1 MSRQT
6 SPLTL
11 SQLAELTG
19 GTVIGDGNL
28 LIERV
33 VHPMQVKG
41 PNDLALILDVKLL
54 GKLAQL
60 PLQTILLPQ
69 LPDGAPPVAVPNQ
82 LIVPRPKV
90 ALAKLLDVYK
100 QPPYLNT
107 GENPKQ
113 NIHPTAIVHPS
124 AQLDESVQ
132 VGPYATIGPDT
143 TLGAGTIVMDRVTIG
158 AQTTLGQ
165 NCRIYPGVVIGDDI
179 QIGNHVIIQPNAV
192 IGCDGFSYVTREA
205 GSIETARASGGDI
218 SATNDEILRIE
229 SIGTVVLED
238 HVEIGAGTTVDR
250 ATLGETRIKAFTKID
265 NQVQIA
271 HNVTI
276 ERNCLIASQ
285 VGIAGSAVLEE
296 GVVAGGQAGVKDHAR
311 VGAHSILMAQ
321 SGITCDLAPKTIW
334 VGTPGMPHKEFTRNR
349 MHLKS
354 IKGLKEKLNT
364 LSNQVEQLA
373 APTPETAPV

>member
-1 MSRQT
+1 MEPETAMSRQT

-124 AQLDESVQ
+124 AELDESVQ

-192 IGCDGFSYVTREA
+192 IGCDGFKLRHPR
-205 GSIETARASGGDI
+205 TAASRRPGP
-218 SATNDEILRIE
+218 R
-229 SIGTVVLED
+229 
-238 HVEIGAGTTVDR
+238 
-250 ATLGETRIKAFTKID
+250 
-265 NQVQIA
+265 
-271 HNVTI
+271 
-276 ERNCLIASQ
+276 
-285 VGIAGSAVLEE
+285 
-296 GVVAGGQAGVKDHAR
+296 VAK
-311 VGAHSILMAQ
+311 
-321 SGITCDLAPKTIW
+321 
-334 VGTPGMPHKEFTRNR
+334 
-349 MHLKS
+349 
-354 IKGLKEKLNT
+354 
-364 LSNQVEQLA
+364 
-373 APTPETAPV
+373 